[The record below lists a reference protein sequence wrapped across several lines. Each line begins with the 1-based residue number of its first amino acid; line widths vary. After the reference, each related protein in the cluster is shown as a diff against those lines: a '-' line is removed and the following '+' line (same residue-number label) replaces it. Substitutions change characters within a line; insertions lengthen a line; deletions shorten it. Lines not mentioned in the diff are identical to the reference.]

1 MINFCSTKKTT
12 LLISVLAILLGITG
26 CKSNKISMVD
36 GSGTLKAKSQ
46 EEVVEDILTHELS
59 YKTITTKG
67 KVSLNGKELTAH
79 FKLVKD
85 EIIQA
90 SVRAPILPIEVM
102 RIDITPKKAILIDR
116 LGSRYAEVDL
126 DNPELEN
133 LAAFNFYNLQA
144 LLTNQLFLA
153 GNKSVNKSNY
163 KDYNIT
169 ASKDHYIL
177 KAADKGDIKYNF
189 SVDASDR
196 IVSTLISS
204 ASKEIS
210 MLWAYDQFVSDKESI
225 YPTEMSADIKI
236 KKRKFK
242 IGITYSSLD
251 IDTKLNVDQSI
262 SSKYK
267 KVGIRELIDAYMKFK

>member
-1 MINFCSTKKTT
+1 MINYCSTQKKAIATFALVVLFT
-12 LLISVLAILLGITG
+12 ISG
-26 CKSNKISMVD
+26 CKSNKIALVD
-36 GSGTLKAKSQ
+36 SSGALKSKSQ

-67 KVSLNGKELTAH
+67 KVSLIGKEFTAH

-102 RIDITPKKAILIDR
+102 RVDITPKKAVFIDR
-116 LGSRYAEVDL
+116 LGSRYAEVRLDDPEFGDL
-126 DNPELEN
+126 S
-133 LAAFNFYNLQA
+133 AFNFYNLQA

-153 GNKSVNKSNY
+153 GNKKVSKSNV

-169 ASKDHYIL
+169 TSKDHFIL
-177 KAADKGDIKYNF
+177 KAQDKGDIKYSF

-196 IVSTLISS
+196 IISTLISS
-204 ASKEIS
+204 ASKEMS
-210 MLWAYDQFVSDKESI
+210 LLWAYNQFVSDKESI

-242 IGITYSSLD
+242 IGITYSNLD
-251 IDTKLNVDQSI
+251 IDTKINVDQSI

-267 KVGIRELIDAYMKFK
+267 QVGIRELIDAYMKFK

>member
-12 LLISVLAILLGITG
+12 ILIFILTILLGITG
-26 CKSNKISMVD
+26 CKSNKISVVD
-36 GSGTLKAKSQ
+36 GSGALKAKSQ

-102 RIDITPKKAILIDR
+102 RIDITPKKAVLIDR

-126 DNPELEN
+126 DNPELGD
-133 LAAFNFYNLQA
+133 LIAFNFYNLQA

-153 GNKSVNKSNY
+153 GNKKVSKSNY

-169 ASKDHYIL
+169 SSKDHFIL
-177 KAADKGDIKYNF
+177 KAQDKGDIKYSF

-204 ASKEIS
+204 ASQEMS
-210 MLWAYDQFVSDKESI
+210 LLWAYDQFVSDKESI
-225 YPTEMSADIKI
+225 YPTEMSADIKV

-242 IGITYSSLD
+242 VGISYSNLD
-251 IDTKLNVDQSI
+251 IDTKFNVDQSI

-267 KVGIRELIDAYMKFK
+267 KVGIRDLIDAYMKFK